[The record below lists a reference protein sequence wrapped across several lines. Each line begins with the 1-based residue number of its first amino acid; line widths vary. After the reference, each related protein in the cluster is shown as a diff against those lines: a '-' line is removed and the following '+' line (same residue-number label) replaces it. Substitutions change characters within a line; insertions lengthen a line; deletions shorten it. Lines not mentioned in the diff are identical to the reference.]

1 MQQPLISALIGIQN
15 YAEIFE
21 VLLFTIV
28 EILKITI
35 LTITILI
42 TGWLKEI
49 DMDWSIIAI
58 VLQLIFLEGVL
69 SLDNAAILGAM
80 VSRLPEHEHI
90 PWPKRLAKIGHFL
103 DKPLGFQRMAAL
115 RVGLIGA
122 YGGRIIMLF
131 LASYIIQNPWLKI
144 LGAAYLIRLALDD
157 LGAPGH
163 EGSEEDAIRP
173 LKKQGFW
180 LTVLNVELMDLAF
193 SLDNVVAAVSLS
205 DQIWVVILGVAIGIL
220 IMRFAAGIFS
230 TVVLRFPIL
239 KTAAY
244 ILILNIGIEILLE
257 EFASI
262 HFSDWARFGI
272 SIGTILLAIAY
283 SQFKILQL
291 TRPLFIWLGQ
301 GLTLING
308 LVSWAFTPFKAVF
321 NLVIHVFKQP
331 IAKAKN

>member
-1 MQQPLISALIGIQN
+1 
-15 YAEIFE
+15 
-21 VLLFTIV
+21 
-28 EILKITI
+28 
-35 LTITILI
+35 
-42 TGWLKEI
+42 
-49 DMDWSIIAI
+49 MDWSFVAI
-58 VLQLIFLEGVL
+58 VLQLIFLEGIL
-69 SLDNAAILGAM
+69 SLDNAAVLGAM
-80 VSRLPEHEHI
+80 VSRLPENERI
-90 PWPKRLAKIGHFL
+90 PWPKMLSKVGHIF
-103 DKPLGFQRMAAL
+103 DKSLGYQRMAAL

-131 LASYIIQNPWLKI
+131 LASYIIQNPWLKV

-163 EGSEEDAIRP
+163 EGSEEDAMRP

-205 DQIWVVILGVAIGIL
+205 DHMAVVVLGVAIGIL

-230 TVVLRFPIL
+230 SVVLRFPVL

-257 EFASI
+257 EFAGI
-262 HFSDWARFGI
+262 HFNDWARFGI

-283 SQFKILQL
+283 SRFRFLQIL
-291 TRPLFIWLGQ
+291 RPLFIWLSQ
-301 GLTLING
+301 GFALLNG
-308 LVSWAFTPFKAVF
+308 LVSWIFAPLKGALNLIFHLFKKPLPVK
-321 NLVIHVFKQP
+321 VKTS
-331 IAKAKN
+331 

>member
-1 MQQPLISALIGIQN
+1 
-15 YAEIFE
+15 
-21 VLLFTIV
+21 
-28 EILKITI
+28 
-35 LTITILI
+35 
-42 TGWLKEI
+42 
-49 DMDWSIIAI
+49 MDWSIVAI

-69 SLDNAAILGAM
+69 SLDNAAVLGAM
-80 VSRLPEHEHI
+80 VSRLPQEERI
-90 PWPKRLAKIGHFL
+90 PWPKKLNKIGHLL
-103 DKPLGFQRMAAL
+103 DKFLGFQRMAAL

-122 YGGRIIMLF
+122 YAGRIIMLF

-163 EGSEEDAIRP
+163 EGSEEDAMRP
-173 LKKQGFW
+173 IKKQSFW

-230 TVVLRFPIL
+230 SIVVRFPIL

-257 EFASI
+257 EFAGI

-272 SIGTILLAIAY
+272 SIGTILLSIAY
-283 SQFKILQL
+283 SQFKFLQL
-291 TRPLFIWLGQ
+291 SRPFFIWLGQ
-301 GLTLING
+301 GLTLINA
-308 LVSWAFTPFKAVF
+308 LVSWAFTPIKAIFHLISHIFTRPLSKPENV
-321 NLVIHVFKQP
+321 
-331 IAKAKN
+331 

>member
-1 MQQPLISALIGIQN
+1 
-15 YAEIFE
+15 
-21 VLLFTIV
+21 
-28 EILKITI
+28 
-35 LTITILI
+35 
-42 TGWLKEI
+42 
-49 DMDWSIIAI
+49 MDWSVIAI

-80 VSRLPEHEHI
+80 VSRLPEHEKV
-90 PWPKRLAKIGHFL
+90 PWPKTLAKIGHFF
-103 DKPLGFQRMAAL
+103 DKPLGYQRMAAL

-144 LGAAYLIRLALDD
+144 LGGAYLIRLALDD

-163 EGSEEDAIRP
+163 EGSEEDAMRP

-205 DQIWVVILGVAIGIL
+205 DQIWIVILGVAIGIL

-230 TVVLRFPIL
+230 SIVLRFPIL

-244 ILILNIGIEILLE
+244 ILILNIGIEIFLE
-257 EFASI
+257 ELAGI
-262 HFSDWARFGI
+262 HFTDWARFGI
-272 SIGTILLAIAY
+272 SIGTILFAIAY
-283 SQFKILQL
+283 SQFRVLQYS
-291 TRPLFIWLGQ
+291 RPFFIWISQ
-301 GLTLING
+301 GLTLLNG
-308 LVSWAFTPFKAVF
+308 LVSWAFAPLKGAL
-321 NLVIHVFKQP
+321 NLIAQLFKQP
-331 IAKAKN
+331 MAKAKN